1 MRRALVVAIGFV
13 FLLIAAD
20 AAWADKPERFPLGP
34 TDGTLEGVCAFPVG
48 IEDVQNTQVVKVY
61 SDGRVTIGGAYKL
74 RLTNLDTGKSRVV
87 NAPGTITLI
96 PNPDGTL
103 TTIGTG
109 RLLFYF
115 LPGEL
120 GPGDPGGL
128 FYLSGRLVEVT
139 TPDYSEFFS
148 VERTGTSEN
157 LCKTLA

>member
-1 MRRALVVAIGFV
+1 MRRALAVAIGLT

-20 AAWADKPERFPLGP
+20 AAWADKPDRFPLGP
-34 TDGTLEGVCAFPVG
+34 TDGTLEGVCPFPVG
-48 IEDVQNTQVVKVY
+48 IEDLQNTQVVKSF
-61 SDGRVTIGGAYKL
+61 SDGRVTIGGAYKV
-74 RLTNLDTGKSRVV
+74 RLTNLNTGKSADI

-120 GPGDPGGL
+120 GPGEAGGF
-128 FYLSGRLVEVT
+128 FYLSGRIVEVT

-148 VERTGTSEN
+148 VEHEGTSEN
-157 LCKTLA
+157 LCVTLA